1 MKYNGLQSNE
11 IEDLRIKYGYNE
23 IKRKKLK
30 TKFEIF
36 IEIMK
41 DPIIIIMVFAFIIST
56 ITGYLHDNYNE
67 SYVILMLILINV
79 IINFVQSYQTQQK
92 LEALNA
98 FNEDISSVIRDG
110 KVIDIPS
117 RELLVGDI
125 INFKIG
131 TIIGADIKVL
141 EANNIE
147 VDEAFLTGE
156 SEDVEKFADD
166 FIYASS
172 PIKNGVGIG
181 IVVNIGMETKIGLI
195 TKQVDVVEE
204 TKSQLEIKI
213 LQISKF
219 LLKVSFTISVIIAL
233 LSYLN
238 GYDISTIFSI
248 TISILIATVPE
259 GLATVLAIVL
269 TFMSQKMASNNAL
282 IKNVKLLETLGEVE
296 YVCSDKT
303 GTITQNIMS
312 VTKVWSKNIDDTT
325 IALEKCVIDDTTPTT
340 RAINEYIKVN
350 ETNTNFKIIDNI
362 PFNSTL
368 KKSVYLVTD
377 SINKYLVVVGAP
389 DFLLSDTSIL
399 DELNNFTSLGLRTL
413 LVTYKKCNL
422 ENLKNLD
429 ESEMIDLDIINLY
442 GISDPPKTTAIE
454 AIKVMHDAK
463 INVVMITGDS
473 KETAS
478 SIAKQAGILQENDL
492 CLSGSELNAL
502 SDEEFE
508 KIVFDVKVYARV
520 NPTDKFRIV
529 STLQKLGKIVA
540 MTGDGTNDSIAL
552 KKANVGIAM
561 GIAGTDISK
570 EAADLILLDD
580 NFSTINVAIEGG
592 RLIFDNLRKFVRQM
606 LTSNTAHTST
616 ILVALL
622 FGVITKSNAALPL
635 TATLILWVNVVSD
648 AIPCLALGLDT
659 KEANLMK
666 KRPIDP
672 NLQILSNSMIFE
684 ILTRGFIIGALVFM
698 SYRYT
703 LSITNDASYS
713 TTIAFIVLSFGQ
725 LIHIFDASS
734 FNTLYLKNPFSNKL
748 IIYAVLLSS
757 LLNLLIVYSPLNT
770 IFGLSA
776 IPLHI
781 LLITI
786 VFSSIPTFILSLIK
800 LIVIKT
806 TKIYE

>member
-1 MKYNGLQSNE
+1 MKYFGLKSSE
-11 IEDLRIKYGYNE
+11 IESLRNKYGYNE
-23 IKRKKLK
+23 IKRKKVKSKL
-30 TKFEIF
+30 EIF
-36 IEIMK
+36 IEIIK
-41 DPIIIIMVFAFIIST
+41 DPIIIIMFFAFIISS

-67 SYVILMLILINV
+67 SYVIMILIVINV
-79 IINFVQSYQTQQK
+79 TINFIQSYQTQQK
-92 LEALNA
+92 LKALNK
-98 FNEDISSVIRDG
+98 FNEEMSSVIRDG
-110 KVIDIPS
+110 ENITIAS

-125 INFKIG
+125 VNFKIG
-131 TIIGADIKVL
+131 TILGADVKVL

-156 SEDVEKFADD
+156 SEDVEKHENDI
-166 FIYASS
+166 IYATS

-181 IVVNIGMETKIGLI
+181 IVTNIGMETKIGKI
-195 TKQVDVVEE
+195 TQQVDIVEE

-219 LLKVSFTISVIIAL
+219 LLKVSFTISNIIAL
-233 LSYLN
+233 LCYLN
-238 GYDISTIFSI
+238 GYDLSTIFSI

-303 GTITQNIMS
+303 GTITQNLMS
-312 VTKVWSKNIDDTT
+312 VTKVWSNNINDTT
-325 IALEKCVIDDTTPTT
+325 IAIEQCVIDDTTPTT
-340 RAINEYIKVN
+340 HAIKEYIKIN
-350 ETNTNFKIIDNI
+350 DTEDNFKIIDSI

-368 KKSVYLVTD
+368 KKSVYLVSND
-377 SINKYLVVVGAP
+377 IDKYLVIVGAP
-389 DFLLSDTSIL
+389 DFLLSDVSNFK
-399 DELNNFTSLGLRTL
+399 ELHEFTNLGLRAIL
-413 LVTYKKCNL
+413 ITYKKCNIDS
-422 ENLKNLD
+422 LKNIEENEL
-429 ESEMIDLDIINLY
+429 IDLDIINLY
-442 GISDPPKTTAIE
+442 GISDPPKKSAID
-454 AIKVMHDAK
+454 AIHVMHNAK
-463 INVVMITGDS
+463 INVIMITGDS
-473 KETAS
+473 KETAKA
-478 SIAKQAGILQENDL
+478 IATQAGILNENDL
-492 CLSGSELNAL
+492 CLSGTELNSL

-508 KIVFDVKVYARV
+508 KIVYDVKVYARV
-520 NPTDKFRIV
+520 NPTDKYRIV
-529 STLQKLGKIVA
+529 STLQKQGKIVA

-616 ILVALL
+616 ILVALV
-622 FGVITKSNAALPL
+622 FGLITNSSAALPL
-635 TATLILWVNVVSD
+635 SATLILWVNVVSD

-659 KEANLMK
+659 KEKDLMK
-666 KRPIDP
+666 KKPIDP
-672 NLQILSNSMIFE
+672 NLQILSKSMIFE
-684 ILTRGFIIGALVFM
+684 ILIRGFIIGLLVFS
-698 SYRYT
+698 SYKYT
-703 LSITNDASYS
+703 LNITNNTSYS

-734 FNTLYLKNPFSNKL
+734 FKTLYMKNPFSNKM

-757 LLNLLIVYSPLNT
+757 TLNLLIIYSPLNT
-770 IFGLSA
+770 IFGLTP
-776 IPLHI
+776 ITFDI

-786 VFSSIPTFILSLIK
+786 LISSLPTFILSFIK
-800 LIVIKT
+800 LIAIKKT
-806 TKIYE
+806 NL